1 MVYHKAEQTLHVLGF
16 FLNKYFK
23 SLVVSVLNINDRLKT
38 NEMPIE
44 IKELHIKI
52 NVDEKTATTTS
63 AASVDEAQIM
73 RAVSESVEQAVKI
86 EQRKK
91 ER

>member
-1 MVYHKAEQTLHVLGF
+1 
-16 FLNKYFK
+16 
-23 SLVVSVLNINDRLKT
+23 
-38 NEMPIE
+38 MPIE

-52 NVDEKTATTTS
+52 NVDEKAEATTTTT
-63 AASVDEAQIM
+63 SVDEAQIM
-73 RAVSESVEQAVKI
+73 RAISESVEQIVNI

>member
-1 MVYHKAEQTLHVLGF
+1 
-16 FLNKYFK
+16 
-23 SLVVSVLNINDRLKT
+23 
-38 NEMPIE
+38 MPIE

-52 NVDEKTATTTS
+52 NVDEKAAATTTAQS
-63 AASVDEAQIM
+63 IDEARILKAIS
-73 RAVSESVEQAVKI
+73 RSVEQAVNI

>member
-1 MVYHKAEQTLHVLGF
+1 
-16 FLNKYFK
+16 
-23 SLVVSVLNINDRLKT
+23 
-38 NEMPIE
+38 MPIE

-52 NVDEKTATTTS
+52 NVDEKASSAATTT
-63 AASVDEAQIM
+63 AVDQGQIM
-73 RAVSESVEQAVKI
+73 RAISESVEQIMNI

>member
-1 MVYHKAEQTLHVLGF
+1 MIYSGLHCLVLTL
-16 FLNKYFK
+16 KIK
-23 SLVVSVLNINDRLKT
+23 K
-38 NEMPIE
+38 MPIE

-52 NVDEKTATTTS
+52 NVDEKASSAATTT
-63 AASVDEAQIM
+63 AVDQGQIM
-73 RAVSESVEQAVKI
+73 RAISESVEQIMNI

>member
-1 MVYHKAEQTLHVLGF
+1 MFNYTLKA
-16 FLNKYFK
+16 
-23 SLVVSVLNINDRLKT
+23 

-52 NVDEKTATTTS
+52 NVDEKASATTT
-63 AASVDEAQIM
+63 ATSVDEGQIM
-73 RAVSESVEQAVKI
+73 RAISESVEQAVNI

>member
-1 MVYHKAEQTLHVLGF
+1 
-16 FLNKYFK
+16 
-23 SLVVSVLNINDRLKT
+23 
-38 NEMPIE
+38 MPIE

-52 NVDEKTATTTS
+52 NVDEKAAAIST
-63 AASVDEAQIM
+63 AASVDEVQIM
-73 RAVSESVEQAVKI
+73 RAVSESVEQALNI

>member
-1 MVYHKAEQTLHVLGF
+1 
-16 FLNKYFK
+16 
-23 SLVVSVLNINDRLKT
+23 
-38 NEMPIE
+38 MPIE

-52 NVDEKTATTTS
+52 NVDEKAAATTT
-63 AASVDEAQIM
+63 ATSVDEAQLM
-73 RAVSESVEQAVKI
+73 RAISESVEQAVKI

>member
-1 MVYHKAEQTLHVLGF
+1 MFKYKA
-16 FLNKYFK
+16 
-23 SLVVSVLNINDRLKT
+23 

-52 NVDEKTATTTS
+52 NVDEKAATTT
-63 AASVDEAQIM
+63 ATSVDEGQIM
-73 RAVSESVEQAVKI
+73 RAISESVEQIVNI

>member
-1 MVYHKAEQTLHVLGF
+1 
-16 FLNKYFK
+16 
-23 SLVVSVLNINDRLKT
+23 
-38 NEMPIE
+38 MPIE

-52 NVDEKTATTTS
+52 NVDEKAAATTTET
-63 AASVDEAQIM
+63 SVDVEKIM
-73 RAVSESVEQAVKI
+73 RAVSESVEQVVSI